1 MPRRDP
7 QHPTYEFTV
16 PATVEA
22 VPAARRHVVT
32 LARRLG
38 LILSDDL
45 LNTIELLASEVIAN
59 AVLYS
64 DATCDVSVTRNL
76 RGVRVEVT
84 DTHPSLPTVSE
95 AGPDDE
101 SGRGLLLVD
110 TLADAWGTEPNSPG
124 KTTWFELRAQT
135 SLNCP
140 NNNSPVRE
148 ASEGSGYHRT
158 PAPALPEI
166 TRHGWPPFI
175 GYLLYSF

>member
-1 MPRRDP
+1 MTRRDP

-16 PATVEA
+16 LAAVEA
-22 VPAARRHVVT
+22 VPAARHRVVT
-32 LARRLG
+32 LAERLG
-38 LILSDDL
+38 LTLSDDL

-64 DATCDVSVTRNL
+64 GTTCDVAVMRNP

-84 DTHPSLPTVSE
+84 DTNPSLPTVSN

-101 SGRGLLLVD
+101 SGRGLFLLD
-110 TLADAWGTEPNSPG
+110 TLADTWGMEPNSPG

-140 NNNSPVRE
+140 NSDSPVRE
-148 ASEGSGYHRT
+148 ASEISGYDRM
-158 PAPALPEI
+158 PAPALPEA
-166 TRHGWPPFI
+166 THHGWPPFI
-175 GYLLYSF
+175 GYPLYSS